1 MAGEVIMVLKRDYRQ
16 ARCCFPRPPDPI
28 SGYFSHNNLI
38 VVHKSGCANLEKVE
52 PARLLSL
59 RWDEIL
65 EEKEHEPEEDYL
77 QLEELDFRILKHHQ
91 DMGIDYSL
99 MVAGI
104 LGVHPRE
111 VFDRHKKLRGLKLLK
126 RVEKTMIR
134 YRRNVVDSKWIKH
147 RNHTYYEITA
157 KGQRYLNH
165 FVSQQEKR
173 G

>member
-1 MAGEVIMVLKRDYRQ
+1 MAGEVIMVLKRDYKQ

-28 SGYFSHNNLI
+28 SGYSSHNNLI
-38 VVHKSGCANLEKVE
+38 VVHKSGCANLNKVK
-52 PARLLSL
+52 AGRLLSL

-65 EEKEHEPEEDYL
+65 EENEQGPEEDYL
-77 QLEELDFRILKHHQ
+77 QLEELDFRILKHHR

-99 MVAGI
+99 MVAGM
-104 LGVHPRE
+104 LGVNRRE
-111 VFDRHKKLRGLKLLK
+111 VFDRHKKLRGLKLLR

-134 YRRNVVDSKWIKH
+134 YRRNVVDNKWIKH

-157 KGQRYLNH
+157 KGQRYLDH